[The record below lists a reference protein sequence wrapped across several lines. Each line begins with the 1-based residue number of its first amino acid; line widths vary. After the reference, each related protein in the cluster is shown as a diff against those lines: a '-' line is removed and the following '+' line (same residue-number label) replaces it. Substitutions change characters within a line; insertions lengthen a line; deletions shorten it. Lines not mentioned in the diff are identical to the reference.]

1 MSKQSLIDQLDRA
14 IGEILANAAVVPGSV
29 DPPVAELLPLAHAL
43 HHLPTPQ
50 FKARLKADLERSAV
64 MSAKAVVSRPGF
76 RSVTPYLLVPGAE
89 FLDFVKD
96 VFSAEVTAKM
106 ETGPG
111 SFHSEVRI
119 GDSMLMIGAGAAR
132 KMPVLLSVYTPDA
145 DEVYK
150 RALAAGCKALEDVH
164 ESYGDRYGCVEDPGG
179 NQWVIATHLGSSYI
193 REGRSSVT
201 VDFVA
206 DGGGRFV
213 DFVKL
218 AFGAEELARHEWP
231 GGFYASVKV
240 GDSYI
245 GVSEPK
251 NHEWMRPMQAMVYL
265 YVSNCDAVYEQAI
278 RAGAKSIT
286 PLADQVY
293 GDRNGGVE
301 DEWGN
306 QWFIATRIR

>member
-1 MSKQSLIDQLDRA
+1 
-14 IGEILANAAVVPGSV
+14 
-29 DPPVAELLPLAHAL
+29 
-43 HHLPTPQ
+43 
-50 FKARLKADLERSAV
+50 
-64 MSAKAVVSRPGF
+64 
-76 RSVTPYLLVPGAE
+76 
-89 FLDFVKD
+89 
-96 VFSAEVTAKM
+96 
-106 ETGPG
+106 
-111 SFHSEVRI
+111 
-119 GDSMLMIGAGAAR
+119 
-132 KMPVLLSVYTPDA
+132 
-145 DEVYK
+145 
-150 RALAAGCKALEDVH
+150 
-164 ESYGDRYGCVEDPGG
+164 
-179 NQWVIATHLGSSYI
+179 
-193 REGRSSVT
+193 

>member
-1 MSKQSLIDQLDRA
+1 MSKQALIDQLDRA

-29 DPPVAELLPLAHAL
+29 DPPVADLLPLAHAL
-43 HHLPTPQ
+43 HHLPTPE
-50 FKARLKADLERSAV
+50 FRVRLKADLERSAV
-64 MSAKAVVSRPGF
+64 MSAKPVVFRPGF

-106 ETGPG
+106 DTGPG

-119 GDSMLMIGAGAAR
+119 GDSMLMIGAGANR
-132 KMPVLLSVYTPDA
+132 KMPVVLSVYTPNV
-145 DEVYK
+145 DEVYN

-164 ESYGDRYGCVEDPGG
+164 EGYGDRFGCVEDAAG
-179 NQWVIATHLGSSYI
+179 NQWVIATHLGSNYI

-206 DGGGRFV
+206 DGAARFV

-218 AFGAEELARHEWP
+218 AFGAQELDRHEWP

-240 GDSYI
+240 GDSYV
-245 GVSEPK
+245 GVNEPK
-251 NHEWMRPMQAMVYL
+251 NHEWMRPMQAMIYL
-265 YVSNCDAVYEQAI
+265 YVPNCDAVYEQAI
-278 RAGAKSIT
+278 QAGAKSIM
-286 PLADQVY
+286 PPADQPY
-293 GDRNGGVE
+293 GDRHGAVE

-306 QWFIATRIR
+306 QWYIATPIR